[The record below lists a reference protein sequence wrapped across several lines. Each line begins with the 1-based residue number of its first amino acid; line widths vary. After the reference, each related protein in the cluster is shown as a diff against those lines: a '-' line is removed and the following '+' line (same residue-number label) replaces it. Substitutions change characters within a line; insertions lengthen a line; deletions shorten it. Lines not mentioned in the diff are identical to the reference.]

1 MWIFSRN
8 DNSPIGFEIEPLETF
23 KVLEAAERE
32 GREMMSIFHSHINCP
47 PYPSSRDF
55 EWYGVVEKHM
65 ANSEYHR
72 RVQSIYSRR
81 GQKLR

>member
-32 GREMMSIFHSHINCP
+32 GREMVSIFPFPHQLSAI
-47 PYPSSRDF
+47 SF
-55 EWYGVVEKHM
+55 
-65 ANSEYHR
+65 
-72 RVQSIYSRR
+72 I
-81 GQKLR
+81 